1 MRTRFIKLHK
11 AKGGDVLLINP
22 IHIIVMQ
29 PTPDYWRKQTD
40 ITTYMS
46 LASPFGQCEVKESVE
61 EIVELIKKVENEAQ
75 V

>member
-1 MRTRFIKLHK
+1 MRTRFIILHK

-22 IHIIVMQ
+22 IHIIAMQ
-29 PTPDYWRKQTD
+29 PTPDYWRKQTG

-46 LASPFGQCEVKESVE
+46 LALPFGQCEVKESVE
-61 EIVELIKKVENEAQ
+61 EIVRLIKEVENEVQ